1 MLDGFGLDRVS
12 SVFRDYYTGLGF
24 RALRFLWSRREELV
38 GLVVPSF
45 LHLEVLDAC
54 SDCSS
59 QRRSAAIP

>member
-1 MLDGFGLDRVS
+1 MVKE
-12 SVFRDYYTGLGF
+12 
-24 RALRFLWSRREELV
+24 REELV